1 MMKPLSGAAKL
12 NHETRRLTYISI
24 IQVIAGFT
32 SLVLGLVSTTAYRQY
47 GSNAIAGGIWC
58 GVFSVITG
66 AVGLHSISKMNDASD
81 RKTMS
86 LYRVLNTVS
95 AFIIIVALVFQ
106 FYTCIKSHA
115 FPAGAMAVSVILI
128 LVFVI
133 DLVCSI
139 VAGAFACAC
148 NCNCGCGPPVVVDE
162 FDVEEN
168 AVEEKELCNGLKATP
183 KQQLIPAGESQKSI
197 PNAQSLFLHQLREQ
211 LRERQRKE
219 NEKQKKQELLQLQDQ
234 QQQQLQQLLQ
244 LQEQQQQM
252 EQYQQQQMERYQQQM
267 QKYHLQ
273 QQSGENEEIGQQQQ
287 QSIQGSVTADTEED
301 VLVNTSEVGTYEIKN
316 HDSPWDNQQEPQIEI
331 RQEDIASTSDPMDA
345 ENEEE
350 TASHSS
356 EEEPLQKQENVGTD

>member
-1 MMKPLSGAAKL
+1 MKKAFSGLPKVKAGLTK
-12 NHETRRLTYISI
+12 LTYISI

-66 AVGLHSISKMNDASD
+66 TIGMHSLSKKDDGRDALA
-81 RKTMS
+81 T
-86 LYRVLNTVS
+86 YRVLNTIS
-95 AFIIIVALVFQ
+95 AFIVIVALVFQ
-106 FYTCIKSHA
+106 FYTCIKSHG

-219 NEKQKKQELLQLQDQ
+219 KEKQKTQELLQLQDQ

-273 QQSGENEEIGQQQQ
+273 QQSGENEKIGQEQ
-287 QSIQGSVTADTEED
+287 QSIQGSVTADTEEN
-301 VLVNTSEVGTYEIKN
+301 VLVNTSEVGTYEIQN

-331 RQEDIASTSDPMDA
+331 GQEDIASTNDPMDA